1 MILWSALA
9 FVLLLIARYWGV
21 PEFAGQLGPWYTV
34 EVGHWL
40 VIGSVVSVTLL
51 IDGLIR
57 HFYWMRYLQRRLN
70 RETPALIQDI
80 LTIALFLLGLSVGL
94 WWQEGFSFTGFIT
107 ASGATAIVLGI
118 ALQTVIQDLFSG
130 LSINLDGS
138 YSLGDWLTIYS
149 DQMPEPIYGRVTHM
163 TWRSTFLALDD
174 GRRVMVPNHIAT
186 ANPVMNHSRPAD
198 AKRLSVEF
206 GIDARMPAD
215 RVIDMLL
222 GEAFKAARR
231 PGLARTPE
239 PSVVL
244 TRLTPDSMM
253 YEVRFYFHPDQIEP
267 ASAKSI
273 VLTAIQDVIL
283 QNRMPQ
289 PVTQIELAQPP
300 DLDLAF
306 GQQEIRSALHHAT
319 LFSNVLNEEQSK
331 ELANLCRVVDF
342 PRGTNLMQQGDAG
355 ASMFIILEGAARVS
369 VLGANNDPREV
380 AVLATGDV
388 VGEMSLMTG
397 APRNATVT
405 ALTRVRVLEITKGPV
420 GELLDRSPELL
431 QRFSHVLAKREQ
443 ERAAIAQ
450 RVIQVTAV
458 EQDLMAKMRAFFSRV
473 IGSDTPKP
481 H

>member
-1 MILWSALA
+1 MIFWSFFAMI
-9 FVLLLIARYWGV
+9 VLLVARLWGLNLLDGHFAPATIGEIAHGM
-21 PEFAGQLGPWYTV
+21 
-34 EVGHWL
+34 
-40 VIGSVVSVTLL
+40 VVAIVVCGTLL

-57 HFYWMRYLQRRLN
+57 HFYWLRYLQRRLN
-70 RETPALIQDI
+70 RETPALIQDL
-80 LTIALFLLGLSVGL
+80 LTIALVLFGLSIGL
-94 WWQEGFSFTGFIT
+94 WWQEGFSFTGFVT

-138 YSLGDWLTIYS
+138 YSLGDWLTIYT
-149 DQMPEPIYGRVTHM
+149 DQLPEPVYGRVTHM

-174 GRRVMVPNHIAT
+174 GRRLMVPNHIVT

-198 AKRLSVEF
+198 AKRLSVVVT
-206 GIDARMPAD
+206 IDSRMPAD
-215 RVIDMLL
+215 RVTDMLL

-239 PSVVL
+239 PTVIMTAL
-244 TRLTPDSMM
+244 TSDAMK
-253 YEVRFYFHPDQIEP
+253 YEVRFYYYPDQIEP
-267 ASAKSI
+267 AVAQSL
-273 VLTAIQDVIL
+273 VLGALQDVII

-289 PVTQIELAQPP
+289 PVTQVELTPAPDLELA
-300 DLDLAF
+300 LGA
-306 GQQEIRSALHHAT
+306 QEIRGALHHAS
-319 LFSNVLNEEQSK
+319 LFSHVLDEDQSR
-331 ELANLCRVVDF
+331 ELASLSRPVDF
-342 PRGTNLMQQGDAG
+342 ARGSNLMVQGDTA

-405 ALTRVRVLEITKGPV
+405 ALTRMRVLEITKDPI
-420 GELLDRSPELL
+420 ETLLKKSPELL
-431 QRFSHVLAKREQ
+431 QRFGHVLAKREQ

-450 RVIQVTAV
+450 KTIQVATV
-458 EQDLMAKMRAFFSRV
+458 EQDLMARMKTFFSRV
-473 IGSDTPKP
+473 LWSE
-481 H
+481 